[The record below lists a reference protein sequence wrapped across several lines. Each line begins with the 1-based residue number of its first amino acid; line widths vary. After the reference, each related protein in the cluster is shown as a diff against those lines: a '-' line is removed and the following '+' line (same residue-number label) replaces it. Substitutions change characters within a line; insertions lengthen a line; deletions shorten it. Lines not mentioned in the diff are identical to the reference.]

1 MSFTTLVIS
10 MDTPLGA
17 KRRARMQIRCDHWV
31 RGVTYEEA
39 PEHVQTKMGAMHNC
53 SEQKRR
59 NRAAVF
65 AAHLRALQYVVD
77 HNIHDAVI
85 LEDDATVCTNPT
97 LSPSDLPDDDACLL
111 SGLVAEPRNWQRNA
125 RWLKEEAPGVLAS
138 LAHGV
143 NEIDYERYRWHG
155 QLAMYYPT
163 PEVAA
168 RYIRYLCEPKRYT
181 YNDMMLSKQR
191 HPKYLLYPSAYDNDD
206 GGVSQNNDHAGLIQN
221 YVKVGKVPVAPPPPA
236 PIDALR
242 VRLLRP
248 GAAAPK
254 RASDG
259 AAGYD
264 VHLCADEPLRIA
276 PGGWTVAPT
285 GIAIAIPPG
294 TYARVAPRSGLAV
307 RHALGVGAGVVDEDY
322 RGEVGV
328 VLINHGD
335 QPIALDPGS
344 RIAQIVLE
352 RIATPSVYVVD
363 DLDAT
368 ARGDGGFGSTGT

>member
-17 KRRARMQIRCDHWV
+17 QRRARMRLSADHWV
-31 RGVTYEEA
+31 RGVEYDGA
-39 PEHVQTKMGAMHNC
+39 PEHVQQKMGAMHNC
-53 SEQKRR
+53 SEEKRR

-77 HNIHDAVI
+77 HNIRDAIV
-85 LEDDATVCTNPT
+85 LEDDAVARPNSPSPGA
-97 LSPSDLPDDDACLL
+97 LRPSDLPDDDACLL

-125 RWLKEEAPGVLAS
+125 RWLKEQAPGLLAS
-138 LAHGV
+138 LVRGV

-168 RYIRYLCEPKRYT
+168 RYIGYLCEPKRYT
-181 YNDMMLSKQR
+181 YNDLMLSKQR
-191 HPKYLLYPSAYDNDD
+191 HPKYLLYPAAFDNDD
-206 GGVSQNNDHAGLIQN
+206 GGVSQNNHPAGLIRD
-221 YVKVGKVPVAPPPPA
+221 YVKVGAAPPPPPPLPPA
-236 PIDALR
+236 DSLR
-242 VRLLRP
+242 AKLLRP
-248 GAAAPK
+248 GAAAPL

-264 VHLCADEPLRIA
+264 VRLCADEPLRIE
-276 PGGWTVAPT
+276 PGGWAAAPT

-307 RHALGVGAGVVDEDY
+307 RHALGVGAGVVDADY
-322 RGEVGV
+322 RGEVRV
-328 VLINHGD
+328 VLMNHGD
-335 QPIALDPGS
+335 KPVVLDPGS
-344 RIAQIVLE
+344 RIAQIV
-352 RIATPSVYVVD
+352 TPKAYR
-363 DLDAT
+363 T
-368 ARGDGGFGSTGT
+368 